1 MLNLPILR
9 RGEPYT
15 SMDVD
20 EVVHFATGE
29 PIARVSRANAGMLQ
43 RDMRHAARARAL
55 LREIPIDE
63 LIARA
68 GRAGELYMNGKL
80 AMGDGVQTPDDF
92 VHAQSASTGLPERMC
107 RANMKKNAFV
117 LAEMRS
123 ILTSL
128 TRGLAFDT
136 LARGHGEER
145 GVAVSYQA
153 NSPVLGLVLPSNSPG
168 VHTLWMPIIPMQV
181 GLVLKPGPQEPWTP
195 YRMAAAFVEAGVPK
209 EAISIYPGGADVG
222 AAVLDSCDRSLIFGG
237 TPTVDR
243 YRGNPRVQA
252 HGPGFSKILLGD
264 DEVDNWER
272 YLDVMVESVFLNSG
286 RGCINC
292 STIWASRHTREIAE
306 ALAQRLA
313 PVQPLPPSD
322 PEASL
327 AAFTVPGVAE
337 AISQA
342 IDADLKAPGVTDM
355 TSAHRDGR
363 RVVTRGPADY
373 LLPTVLHSAAPDAP
387 VVAREYMFP
396 FVTVVQCQESRMID
410 TIGPMLVCTAITG
423 RESLVRQLLDA
434 VHIDRL
440 NIGPV
445 PTTRLNWLQPHEG
458 NIVEFLFRAR
468 AFQTAPI
475 VDEPQRH
482 TDAATISTAG
492 AISHTGAIPNRAAT
506 SKSEATSS

>member
-43 RDMRHAARARAL
+43 RDMRHAARARAV
-55 LREIPIDE
+55 LRDIPIDE

-68 GRAGELYMNGKL
+68 GRAGELYMNGTL
-80 AMGDGVQTPDDF
+80 AMGDGAQTPDDF

-136 LARGHGEER
+136 LTKGHGEER

-195 YRMAAAFVEAGVPK
+195 YRMAAAFFEAGIPK

-272 YLDVMVESVFLNSG
+272 L
-286 RGCINC
+286 
-292 STIWASRHTREIAE
+292 SRRH
-306 ALAQRLA
+306 
-313 PVQPLPPSD
+313 
-322 PEASL
+322 
-327 AAFTVPGVAE
+327 
-337 AISQA
+337 
-342 IDADLKAPGVTDM
+342 
-355 TSAHRDGR
+355 
-363 RVVTRGPADY
+363 
-373 LLPTVLHSAAPDAP
+373 
-387 VVAREYMFP
+387 
-396 FVTVVQCQESRMID
+396 
-410 TIGPMLVCTAITG
+410 G
-423 RESLVRQLLDA
+423 RE
-434 VHIDRL
+434 RL
-440 NIGPV
+440 
-445 PTTRLNWLQPHEG
+445 REQ
-458 NIVEFLFRAR
+458 RAR
-468 AFQTAPI
+468 MHQLF
-475 VDEPQRH
+475 DHLGEP
-482 TDAATISTAG
+482 
-492 AISHTGAIPNRAAT
+492 PYP
-506 SKSEATSS
+506 